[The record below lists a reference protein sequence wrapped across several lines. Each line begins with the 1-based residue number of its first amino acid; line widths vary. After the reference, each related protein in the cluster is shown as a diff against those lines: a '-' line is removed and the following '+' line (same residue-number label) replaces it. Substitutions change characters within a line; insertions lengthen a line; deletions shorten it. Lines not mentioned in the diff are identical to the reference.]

1 MLYFL
6 APLPS
11 TRRALR
17 WEIFGICRPQLIGE
31 VMAMTNQPA
40 KCPSCGGGLETSG
53 SGAADMPALP
63 NPNWGEPGD
72 WTPRNWA
79 EENLRRHIE
88 LLDQISGQLDQLK
101 MSVEAGSAG
110 SQQVLAELEAWR
122 DSLKPRHGL
131 CIDAQCAPCRVH
143 EEAIKEH
150 VLLYVDWK
158 VPGTVEKLEQARH
171 RN

>member
-1 MLYFL
+1 
-6 APLPS
+6 
-11 TRRALR
+11 
-17 WEIFGICRPQLIGE
+17 
-31 VMAMTNQPA
+31 MTTEPA
-40 KCPSCGGGLETSG
+40 KCPACGKELEPPD
-53 SGAADMPALP
+53 SGAAGMPILP
-63 NPNWGEPGD
+63 NPKRSQPKNWV
-72 WTPRNWA
+72 
-79 EENLRRHIE
+79 EENLQRHIE

-101 MSVEAGSAG
+101 MSVEAGSAS
-110 SQQVLAELEAWR
+110 SQEVLAQLEAWR

-131 CIDAQCAPCRVH
+131 CIDARCAPCRVQ

>member
-1 MLYFL
+1 
-6 APLPS
+6 
-11 TRRALR
+11 
-17 WEIFGICRPQLIGE
+17 
-31 VMAMTNQPA
+31 MTNEPA
-40 KCPSCGGGLETSG
+40 KCPACGKELEPPD
-53 SGAADMPALP
+53 SGAAGMPILP
-63 NPNWGEPGD
+63 NPKRGQPKNWV
-72 WTPRNWA
+72 
-79 EENLRRHIE
+79 EENLQRHIE

-110 SQQVLAELEAWR
+110 SQEVLAQLEAWR
-122 DSLKPRHGL
+122 DSLKARHGL
-131 CIDAQCAPCRVH
+131 CIDARCAPCRVQ

>member
-1 MLYFL
+1 M
-6 APLPS
+6 
-11 TRRALR
+11 
-17 WEIFGICRPQLIGE
+17 IGE
-31 VMAMTNQPA
+31 VTAMTNEPA
-40 KCPSCGGGLETSG
+40 KCPACGKELEPPD
-53 SGAADMPALP
+53 SGAAGMPILP
-63 NPNWGEPGD
+63 NPKRGQPKNWV
-72 WTPRNWA
+72 
-79 EENLRRHIE
+79 EENLQRHIE

-110 SQQVLAELEAWR
+110 SQEVLAQLEAWR

-131 CIDAQCAPCRVH
+131 CIDARCAPCRVQ